1 MLRMTLDRELRA
13 LDGIDDSGLW
23 ISKTTLGHELKALNG
38 MDDFG

>member
-13 LDGIDDSGLW
+13 LDGMDDFRSW
-23 ISKTTLGHELKALNG
+23 MSKTTLGHELKALNG

>member
-13 LDGIDDSGLW
+13 LDGMDDSRSW
-23 ISKTTLGHELKALNG
+23 MSKTTLGHELKALNG

>member
-13 LDGIDDSGLW
+13 LDGIDDSGSW